1 MKKNLFLILI
11 LVAACSSP
19 QPKKEAVSDSAFI
32 KETVI
37 NSTID
42 SARALNP
49 SVDDILLEK
58 GVKHAASL
66 WREEDGTIFD
76 FSNFVKNNYIADPEK
91 RKAVFGKV
99 SRYFESLFGNYN
111 EITLDLKK
119 NLDEA
124 TGDIDDIDRMFGTF
138 SVSSHLSDDF
148 YA

>member
-1 MKKNLFLILI
+1 
-11 LVAACSSP
+11 
-19 QPKKEAVSDSAFI
+19 
-32 KETVI
+32 
-37 NSTID
+37 
-42 SARALNP
+42 
-49 SVDDILLEK
+49 VDDILLKK

-91 RKAVFGKV
+91 RKAVFRKV
-99 SRYFESLFGNYN
+99 SGYFESLLGNYN

-148 YA
+148 YANKIAFFRCSQFSLLYSRGKRKTGTRLEP